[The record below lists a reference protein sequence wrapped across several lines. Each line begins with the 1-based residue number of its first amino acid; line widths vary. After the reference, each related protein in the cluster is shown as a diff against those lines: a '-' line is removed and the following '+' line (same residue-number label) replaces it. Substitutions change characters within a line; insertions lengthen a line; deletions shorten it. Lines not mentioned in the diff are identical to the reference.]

1 MTIDRIAAN
10 KTELTV
16 GDVTVLFSYQTPVAA
31 FNRATLEKFAVDR
44 ATLSNDSRTTATHV
58 SMWLKSQPAYDT
70 AGIPKECLIP
80 ADKFRNLIHNE
91 IERQANADQLDTE
104 ERATC
109 SPVDL
114 F

>member
-1 MTIDRIAAN
+1 MTIDRIAEN
-10 KTELTV
+10 QTVLTV

-44 ATLSNDSRTTATHV
+44 ATLSNDSRTTAKHV

-70 AGIPKECLIP
+70 AGIPKESGIP

-91 IERQANADQLDTE
+91 IERQAGA
-104 ERATC
+104 
-109 SPVDL
+109 
-114 F
+114 